1 MESTTEVVN
10 GRPRRA
16 ARRTMHSMLAVL
28 TVGAV
33 AAGLGAGPVATPS
46 TGRAVGAG
54 VDTLTQAATATERA
68 TRTPPVTTAPDPN
81 GTGTGQW
88 IVNCPYSH
96 TLSDDPI
103 IFPNQPGTSHSH
115 EFMGSTDT
123 KATSTEASMRAART
137 TCGIA
142 GDTAGYWVPTLSQN
156 GVVIHPV
163 DKQPG
168 LRGATSSQNIYY
180 RSPTGRPTNPIPPG
194 LRMIS
199 GNSKASGAAENPR
212 LGRDIWWGCSD
223 NSIPDKLV
231 APPPTCPEG
240 IITLHVHFPDCWNGR
255 DLDSPDHISHMA
267 WSSQG
272 RCPASHPKLIPEVT
286 IRLEWVV
293 GVTTGDISLASGA
306 THTIHGDFW
315 NTWDQPTLDGLIT
328 NCINANK
335 DCGKFRNR

>member
-1 MESTTEVVN
+1 MSSMTEV
-10 GRPRRA
+10 RQSCPTRATRRA
-16 ARRTMHSMLAVL
+16 MHISLAAL
-28 TVGAV
+28 
-33 AAGLGAGPVATPS
+33 AAGAIAAALAAGSSPAPPTVQ
-46 TGRAVGAG
+46 AVGAN
-54 VDTLTQAATATERA
+54 VETLTQAATATERA
-68 TRTPPVTTAPDPN
+68 TRTPPAITIPASN
-81 GTGTGQW
+81 GPGTGQW

-96 TLSDDPI
+96 TLPDDPI
-103 IFPNQPGTSHSH
+103 IFPNQPGMSHSH

-123 KATSTEASMRAART
+123 KASSTIDSMRGART

-180 RSPTGRPTNPIPPG
+180 RSPTGKATQSIPAG

-199 GNSKASGAAENPR
+199 GNSKATSVAENPR
-212 LGRDIWWGCSD
+212 LGHDIWWGCSD
-223 NSIPDKLV
+223 NSNPGKPT
-231 APPPTCPEG
+231 APPPSCPEG
-240 IITLHVHFPDCWNGR
+240 IITVHIHFPDCWNGR

-267 WSSQG
+267 WSTQG
-272 RCPASHPKLIPEVT
+272 RCPTSHPVLIPEVT

-293 GVTTGDISLASGA
+293 GSTTGDITLASGA
-306 THTIHGDFW
+306 PHTIHGDFW
-315 NTWDQPTLDGLIT
+315 NTWDQATLDGLIV
-328 NCINANK
+328 NCINAST

>member
-1 MESTTEVVN
+1 MDSTTEVATR
-10 GRPRRA
+10 RPPRA
-16 ARRTMHSMLAVL
+16 ARRAMHTTLAV
-28 TVGAV
+28 V
-33 AAGLGAGPVATPS
+33 AAGAIAAALSAGSNPAPPTGPAAGAGI
-46 TGRAVGAG
+46 
-54 VDTLTQAATATERA
+54 DTLTQAATATERA
-68 TRTPPVTTAPDPN
+68 TRTPPVTTVPN
-81 GTGTGQW
+81 PMGAGTGQW

-103 IFPNQPGTSHSH
+103 IFPNQPGMSHSH
-115 EFMGSTDT
+115 DFMGSTDT
-123 KATSTEASMRAART
+123 KASSTIDSMRAART
-137 TCGIA
+137 TCGIV

-180 RSPTGRPTNPIPPG
+180 RSPTGKATNPIPAG

-199 GNSKASGAAENPR
+199 GNPKAVTAADNPR
-212 LGRDIWWGCSD
+212 LGHDIWWGCSD
-223 NSIPDKLV
+223 NSNSGKPT
-231 APPPTCPEG
+231 APPPSCPEG
-240 IITLHVHFPDCWNGR
+240 IITLHIHFPDCWNGR

-293 GVTTGDISLASGA
+293 GLTTGDIALASGA

-315 NTWDQPTLDGLIT
+315 NTWDQPVLDGLIA
-328 NCINANK
+328 NCINASK
-335 DCGKFRNR
+335 DCGKFRTR